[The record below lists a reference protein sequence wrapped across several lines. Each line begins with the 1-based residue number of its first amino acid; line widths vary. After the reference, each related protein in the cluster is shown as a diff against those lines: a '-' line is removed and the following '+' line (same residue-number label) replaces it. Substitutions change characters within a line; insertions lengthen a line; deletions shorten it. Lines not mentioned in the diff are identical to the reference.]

1 MFGHNSWD
9 TKSFNAF
16 SDESITKTDDPSI
29 QAISQDIEIPI
40 WTFTETTDS
49 NGHPLEKFERTF
61 DTPFGSVTQH
71 KEVSHPPPFGVT
83 IHNTLT
89 NADNE
94 TLETTLTQDNVR
106 DPFTGSEDETVRD
119 YHIWELS
126 GLDEWLVPEEEE
138 QEEETEE
145 ETVDESSEQP
155 IADNFD
161 KTESKPLFCMT
172 CPAGY
177 ILGGIGVL
185 ALGYMYFIIRNPQA
199 YVQATAIRTGGG
211 LLGQLID

>member
-1 MFGHNSWD
+1 MFGHNPWD

-16 SDESITKTDDPSI
+16 SDEATAKTDDPSI

-40 WTFTETTDS
+40 WTFTEATDS
-49 NGHPLEKFERTF
+49 NGHPTEKFERTI

-83 IHNTLT
+83 IHNTIT

-94 TLETTLTQDNVR
+94 TLETTLTKEDVK
-106 DPFTGSEDETVRD
+106 DPFTESEDETVRD

-126 GLDEWLVPEEEE
+126 GLDEWLVPETVED
-138 QEEETEE
+138 EEETED
-145 ETVDESSEQP
+145 ETIDESSP
-155 IADNFD
+155 TTSSHHP
-161 KTESKPLFCMT
+161 TESKPLFCKT

-177 ILGGIGVL
+177 ILGGIGLL
-185 ALGYMYFIIRNPQA
+185 AGAYMYFIIRNPKA
-199 YVQATAIRTGGG
+199 YVQATAISSGAG
-211 LLGQLID
+211 LIGKLID

>member
-1 MFGHNSWD
+1 MFGHNQWD
-9 TKSFNAF
+9 IKSFNAF
-16 SDESITKTDDPSI
+16 SDESVTKTDDPSI
-29 QAISQDIEIPI
+29 QSISQDIEIPV
-40 WTFTETTDS
+40 WSFTEATDS

-71 KEVSHPPPFGVT
+71 KEVSHPPPFDVT

-89 NADNE
+89 TDTE
-94 TLETTLTQDNVR
+94 TLEKTLTKTNVK
-106 DPFTGSEDETVRD
+106 DPFTLAEEENMRE
-119 YHIWELS
+119 YHVWELS

-138 QEEETEE
+138 EQEEEETEE
-145 ETVDESSEQP
+145 VEETSTDDV
-155 IADNFD
+155 D

-199 YVQATAIRTGGG
+199 YVQATAIKTGGG

>member
-1 MFGHNSWD
+1 MFGHNQWD

-16 SDESITKTDDPSI
+16 SDESVTKTDDPSI

-49 NGHPLEKFERTF
+49 NGHPKEKFERTF

-89 NADNE
+89 TDTE
-94 TLETTLTQDNVR
+94 TLETTLTQDNVK
-106 DPFTGSEDETVRD
+106 DPFTESEDETVRD
-119 YHIWELS
+119 YHVWELS

-138 QEEETEE
+138 EEEEETED
-145 ETVDESSEQP
+145 ETIDESSP
-155 IADNFD
+155 TITSSHP
-161 KTESKPLFCMT
+161 TESKPLFCMT

-177 ILGGIGVL
+177 ILGGIGLL
-185 ALGYMYFIIRNPQA
+185 AGAYMYFIIRNPQA
-199 YVQATAIRTGGG
+199 YVQATAIKTGGG
-211 LLGQLID
+211 LLGQLMD